1 MDNITRSHIEQIQ
14 QASKQNRLVIFV
26 GAGVSSNSGVP
37 LWSDLIKS
45 LKTSLPDHVN
55 EDTDSLKIAQLYK
68 ELRGEKE
75 YLEKIKEILKFG
87 KVSPNEIHKAIYEL
101 NPCHIVTTNYDDLL
115 EQSALAFNQQFYVV
129 RKDDDIPCNRGEKM
143 IIKMHG
149 DFGVG
154 NIVLT
159 ENDYFDYSRQFPLIR
174 SFVLSLF
181 ASKLVLFVGFS
192 FNDINLKYI
201 LRNVSNI
208 LKDKMQKSYLLVD
221 YTPDS
226 LTDEYYKKK
235 GVCLVNLNEDSSSNS
250 DKGKVLLQQLK
261 TIRLYDPYEGDIIGL
276 AISFLEE
283 YGDQIAYLGKYIK
296 YIIPKNKRQGLYLS
310 MGHLHLPDT
319 YSKHFK
325 KVVQSEE
332 LKEVIK
338 KKYGDKLYD
347 LIAFLLD
354 NQVEEIENFS
364 LKTENYFQEYKK
376 RRPSFAADH
385 YYDLDL
391 VQIGEYIKELR
402 NKSLTYTKEDLQ
414 LPFILYR
421 IGDYSEACRIF
432 KDLAPKFWEKRKYYL
447 YFICLYNYYSLS
459 RLQRSNSISNDEL
472 QKILNELPLEE
483 NLKSILND
491 IFSFKVVND
500 TLAEVYK
507 LQSEIEKQRKSAE
520 KGGWSLNSN
529 IGKLLY
535 SFRQS
540 FDFCN
545 ENCIVNDFFLE
556 SQDIY
561 KIIAEGILDSIM
573 TPDFGEFGQTKLN
586 MLYKDN
592 ILLFVF
598 QLNPEALSKV
608 LSSHVDK
615 PIPANDD
622 FKDELKKIVA
632 NLASSLEVVN
642 YTQHIILPRQT
653 VSNYIKNIILICN
666 FIENPPILDR
676 IYELIIDT
684 WSDGRFFIWMDY
696 LIPFLNISKPSSD
709 NAIKM
714 LDCVIGSQIHDA
726 DKTSQYVAKL
736 ADIIGNDGK
745 ICQNIVSIEQIKH
758 RNFVFYTAS
767 FIKAVNESLSSTIIQ
782 YVQDNADCLYDLVMS
797 EFYTGV
803 RFLSNEKI
811 IELSDIIFNQKC
823 QYTNSEEITC
833 AYLLNIFRK
842 KRNDVAKSLLVLAEK
857 NDCFRFFMNPL
868 QYISSSEIKISWLR
882 MCNDDEIKEL
892 LKDEQ
897 IRNNAKKYIEEESWD
912 KFFKDKFMKLV

>member
-14 QASKQNRLVIFV
+14 LASRQNRLVIFV
-26 GAGVSSNSGVP
+26 GAGVSANSGVP
-37 LWSDLIKS
+37 LWSELINS
-45 LKTSLPDHVN
+45 LKINLPEYVN
-55 EDTDSLKIAQLYK
+55 EDTDALKIAQLYK

-75 YLEKIKEILKFG
+75 YLEKIKEILKYG
-87 KVSPNEIHKAIYEL
+87 KVSPNEIHKAIFEL

-149 DFGVG
+149 DFDVG

-181 ASKLVLFVGFS
+181 ASKLVLFIGFS

-208 LKDKMQKSYLLVD
+208 LKDKMQRSYLLVD
-221 YTPDS
+221 YIPDS

-235 GVCLVNLNEDSSSNS
+235 GVCLVSLNDDLPANS
-250 DKGKVLLQQLK
+250 DKGKVLLEQLN
-261 TIRLYDPYEGDIIGL
+261 TIKLYDNHEGDIIGL
-276 AISFLEE
+276 AMRFLEE
-283 YGDQIAYLGKYIK
+283 FGDQVAYLGKYIK
-296 YIIPKNKRQGLYLS
+296 YIIPKNKRLGLYLS
-310 MGHLHLPDT
+310 MGHINLPNI
-319 YSKHFK
+319 YRKHFK
-325 KVVQSEE
+325 EITESEE
-332 LKEVIK
+332 SKKALKQ
-338 KKYGDKLYD
+338 KYGDKLYD

-354 NQVEEIENFS
+354 NQVETIEDFS
-364 LKTENYFQEYKK
+364 LKTEYYLQEYEK
-376 RRPSFAADH
+376 RRPSFAADY

-391 VQIGEYIKELR
+391 VQISEYIKELR
-402 NKSLTYTKEDLQ
+402 NRPLSYTKEDFQ

-447 YFICLYNYYSLS
+447 YFISLYNYYSLS
-459 RLQRSNSISNDEL
+459 RLQHNGSISNDEL

-500 TLAEVYK
+500 TLTEVYK

-529 IGKLLY
+529 IGMLLY

-545 ENCIVNDFFLE
+545 ENCIVNDFFTE
-556 SQDIY
+556 SQDVY
-561 KIIAEGILDSIM
+561 KIIAKGILDSIM
-573 TPDFGEFGQTKLN
+573 TPDDGKFGQTKLDK
-586 MLYKDN
+586 LYKDN

-598 QLNPEALSKV
+598 QLSPDALAKV
-608 LSSHVDK
+608 LSSHVNK
-615 PIPANDD
+615 PIPADEN
-622 FKDELKKIVA
+622 FKEELKKLVT
-632 NLASSLEVVN
+632 NLAHSLDKIN
-642 YTQHIILPRQT
+642 YTQHKILPQQK
-653 VSNYIKNIILICN
+653 VADYIKNIVLICN
-666 FIENPPILDR
+666 FIENPPSLER
-676 IYELIIDT
+676 VYELVVDT
-684 WSDGRFFIWMDY
+684 WLDGRFISWIDY
-696 LIPFLNISKPSSD
+696 LVPFLEITKPSSED
-709 NAIKM
+709 AIKVLNCIVKSPIM
-714 LDCVIGSQIHDA
+714 DSRKLPLYIS
-726 DKTSQYVAKL
+726 KL
-736 ADIIGNDGK
+736 AKIISLDGK
-745 ICQNIVSIEQIKH
+745 KLDDLVSVEQII
-758 RNFVFYTAS
+758 NGDNVIYTAS
-767 FIKAVNESLSSTIIQ
+767 FVNVVKEDLAKKIVY
-782 YVQDNADCLYDLVMS
+782 YVQEKADCLYDLVMS

-811 IELSDIIFNQKC
+811 IELSDKIINQKC
-823 QYTNSEEITC
+823 GYTNSEEITC
-833 AYLLNIFRK
+833 AYLLNIFRN
-842 KRNDVAKSLLVLAEK
+842 KRNDVEKSLLVLAEK
-857 NDCFRFFMNPL
+857 NDCFCFLMNPL

>member
-14 QASKQNRLVIFV
+14 LASRQNRLVIFV
-26 GAGVSSNSGVP
+26 GAGVSANSGVP
-37 LWSDLIKS
+37 LWSDLINS
-45 LKTSLPDHVN
+45 LKINLPEYVN

-75 YLEKIKEILKFG
+75 YLEKIKEILKYG
-87 KVSPNEIHKAIYEL
+87 KVSPNDIHKAIFEL

-129 RKDDDIPCNRGEKM
+129 RKDDDLPCNRGEKM

-208 LKDKMQKSYLLVD
+208 LKDKMQRSYLLVD

-235 GVCLVNLNEDSSSNS
+235 GVCLVGLNEDLPTNL
-250 DKGKVLLQQLK
+250 DKGKVLLQQLN
-261 TIRLYDPYEGDIIGL
+261 TIKLYDNHEGDIIGW

-283 YGDQIAYLGKYIK
+283 YGDQVAYLGKYIT

-325 KVVQSEE
+325 EITKSEE
-332 LKEVIK
+332 SKKALKQ
-338 KKYGDKLYD
+338 KYGDKLYD
-347 LIAFLLD
+347 LIVFLLD
-354 NQVEEIENFS
+354 NQVEEIEDFS

-391 VQIGEYIKELR
+391 VQISEYIKELR
-402 NKSLTYTKEDLQ
+402 NRPLSYTKEDLQ

-421 IGDYSEACRIF
+421 IGNYSEACRLF

-447 YFICLYNYYSLS
+447 YFISLYNYYSLS
-459 RLQRSNSISNDEL
+459 RLQYSSSISNDEL

-500 TLAEVYK
+500 TLTEVYK

-529 IGKLLY
+529 IGMLLY

-545 ENCIVNDFFLE
+545 ENCIVNDFFTE
-556 SQDIY
+556 SQDVY
-561 KIIAEGILDSIM
+561 KIIAKGILDSIM
-573 TPDFGEFGQTKLN
+573 TPDVGKFGQTKLDK
-586 MLYKDN
+586 LYKDN

-598 QLNPEALSKV
+598 QLSPDALAKV
-608 LSSHVDK
+608 LSSHVNK
-615 PIPANDD
+615 PIPTDD
-622 FKDELKKIVA
+622 SFKDELKKLVT
-632 NLASSLEVVN
+632 NLAHSLDKIN
-642 YTQHIILPRQT
+642 YTQHKILPQQT
-653 VSNYIKNIILICN
+653 VADYIKNIVLICN
-666 FIENPPILDR
+666 FIENPPSLER
-676 IYELIIDT
+676 VYELVIDT
-684 WSDGRFFIWMDY
+684 WFDGRFISWVEH
-696 LIPFLNISKPSSD
+696 LVPFLEFTKPSSD
-709 NAIKM
+709 DAIKVLNCIVKSRIM
-714 LDCVIGSQIHDA
+714 DSRNVPLYIS
-726 DKTSQYVAKL
+726 KL
-736 ADIIGNDGK
+736 AKVISLDGK
-745 ICQNIVSIEQIKH
+745 KLDDLVSVEQIM
-758 RNFVFYTAS
+758 NGDSVIYTAS
-767 FIKAVNESLSSTIIQ
+767 FVNVVNEDLAKIIIQ
-782 YVQDNADCLYDLVMS
+782 CVQKNADCLCELVIS
-797 EFYTGV
+797 EHYTDA
-803 RFLSNEKI
+803 RFLDNHNIIKLSEK
-811 IELSDIIFNQKC
+811 FVNQK
-823 QYTNSEEITC
+823 YSEEC
-833 AYLLNIFRK
+833 ACKILLDIYNN
-842 KRNDVAKSLLVLAEK
+842 KRNDLSESISELAQK
-857 NDCFRFFMNPL
+857 NDCFRFLKNPL
-868 QYISSSEIKISWLR
+868 HYYPTSEIKISWLR
-882 MCNDDEIKEL
+882 MCNENDMKEL

-897 IRNNAKKYIEEESWD
+897 IKTKAKKYINEEAWD
-912 KFFKDKFMKLV
+912 TFFKNKFMELI

>member
-26 GAGVSSNSGVP
+26 GAGVSVNSGVP
-37 LWSDLIKS
+37 LWSELIKS
-45 LKTSLPDHVN
+45 LKISLPDHVN

-87 KVSPNEIHKAIYEL
+87 KVSPNEIHKAIFEL

-115 EQSALAFNQQFYVV
+115 EQSALAFNQQYYVV

-226 LTDEYYKKK
+226 LIDEYYKKK

-250 DKGKVLLQQLK
+250 DKGKLLLQQLK
-261 TIRLYDPYEGDIIGL
+261 TIRLYDPYAGDIISL

-325 KVVQSEE
+325 EVVQSEE

-354 NQVEEIENFS
+354 NQVEEIEDFS

-376 RRPSFAADH
+376 RRPSFASDY

-391 VQIGEYIKELR
+391 VQISKYIEEIHD
-402 NKSLTYTKEDLQ
+402 KSLTYTKEDLQ
-414 LPFILYR
+414 LPFMLYR
-421 IGDYSEACRIF
+421 IGKYSESCQIF
-432 KDLAPKFWEKRKYYL
+432 KELAPKFWEKRKYYL

-459 RLQRSNSISNDEL
+459 RLQQKDSLSNEEL
-472 QKILNELPLEE
+472 QQILNELPLEE

-500 TLAEVYK
+500 TLTEVYK
-507 LQSEIEKQRKSAE
+507 LQSEIETQRKSAE
-520 KGGWSLNSN
+520 NGGWSLNSN

-545 ENCIVNDFFLE
+545 ENCIVNDFFRE
-556 SQDIY
+556 SQDVY

-573 TPDFGEFGQTKLN
+573 TPDVGKFGQTKLDK
-586 MLYKDN
+586 LYKDN

-598 QLNPEALSKV
+598 QLSPDALSKV
-608 LSSHVDK
+608 LSSHVNK
-615 PIPANDD
+615 PIPADD
-622 FKDELKKIVA
+622 NFKEELKKLVA
-632 NLASSLEVVN
+632 NLARSLDKIN
-642 YTQHIILPRQT
+642 YTQHKILPQIK
-653 VSNYIKNIILICN
+653 VADYIKNIVLVCN

-684 WSDGRFFIWMDY
+684 WSDGRFFLWVDY

-714 LDCVIGSQIHDA
+714 LDCVIGSQIHGA

-758 RNFVFYTAS
+758 RDFVFYTAS

-782 YVQDNADCLYDLVMS
+782 YVQDNANCLYDLVMS
-797 EFYTGV
+797 ELYTGAH
-803 RFLSNEKI
+803 FLTG
-811 IELSDIIFNQKC
+811 ELIRKFSKNIGSENCSFR
-823 QYTNSEEITC
+823 NSEELVC
-833 AYLLNIFRK
+833 AYLLELCEK
-842 KRNDVAKSLLVLAEK
+842 KRQDLKEACCELSKKSACIRFLSSPLAFKPIDEVKDTWLLYCEDNDLKGLLK
-857 NDCFRFFMNPL
+857 N
-868 QYISSSEIKISWLR
+868 KI
-882 MCNDDEIKEL
+882 IKE
-892 LKDEQ
+892 K
-897 IRNNAKKYIEEESWD
+897 AKKYIEENPWHNSF
-912 KFFKDKFMKLV
+912 KNRFFKLV

>member
-26 GAGVSSNSGVP
+26 GAGVSANSGVP
-37 LWSDLIKS
+37 LWTDLINS
-45 LKTSLPDHVN
+45 LKISLPDYVN

-75 YLEKIKEILKFG
+75 YLEKIKEILKYG
-87 KVSPNEIHKAIYEL
+87 KVSPNDIHKVIFEL

-129 RKDDDIPCNRGEKM
+129 RKDEDLPCNRGEKM

-149 DFGVG
+149 DFDVG

-201 LRNVSNI
+201 LRNVGNI

-235 GVCLVNLNEDSSSNS
+235 GVCLVSWNEVLPTNL
-250 DKGKVLLQQLK
+250 DKGKVLLQQLN
-261 TIRLYDPYEGDIIGL
+261 TIKLYDNHEGDIIGL

-283 YGDQIAYLGKYIK
+283 YGDQVAYLGKYIK

-310 MGHLHLPDT
+310 MGHLNLPDT

-325 KVVQSEE
+325 EVVQSEE

-338 KKYGDKLYD
+338 KKYGDALYD
-347 LIAFLLD
+347 LIVFLLD

-391 VQIGEYIKELR
+391 VQISEYIKDLR

-414 LPFILYR
+414 LPFVLYR
-421 IGDYSEACRIF
+421 IGDYSEAYQIF

-447 YFICLYNYYSLS
+447 YFISLYNYYSLS
-459 RLQRSNSISNDEL
+459 RLQYSRLISNDEL

-500 TLAEVYK
+500 TLTEVYK

-545 ENCIVNDFFLE
+545 ENCIVNDFFTE
-556 SQDIY
+556 SQDVY

-573 TPDFGEFGQTKLN
+573 TPDVGKFGQTKLDK
-586 MLYKDN
+586 LYKDN

-598 QLNPEALSKV
+598 QLSPDALAKV
-608 LSSHVDK
+608 LSSHVNK
-615 PIPANDD
+615 QIPTDD
-622 FKDELKKIVA
+622 SFKDELKKLVT
-632 NLASSLEVVN
+632 NLAQSLDKIN
-642 YTQHIILPRQT
+642 YTQHKILPQQT
-653 VSNYIKNIILICN
+653 VADYIKNIVLICN
-666 FIENPPILDR
+666 FIENPPSLER
-676 IYELIIDT
+676 VYELVVDT
-684 WSDGRFFIWMDY
+684 WFDGRFISWIDY
-696 LIPFLNISKPSSD
+696 LVPFLEITKPNSD
-709 NAIKM
+709 DAIKV
-714 LDCVIGSQIHDA
+714 LNCIVKSRIIGSRNVPLYI
-726 DKTSQYVAKL
+726 AKL
-736 ADIIGNDGK
+736 ADIISLDGK
-745 ICQNIVSIEQIKH
+745 KLDNLVSVEQII
-758 RNFVFYTAS
+758 NGDNIIYTAS
-767 FIKAVNESLSSTIIQ
+767 FVNVVNDDLAKKIIH
-782 YVQDNADCLYDLVMS
+782 YVQEKADCLYTLVMS
-797 EFYTGV
+797 EYYTDA
-803 RFLSNEKI
+803 RFLDNHNI
-811 IELSDIIFNQKC
+811 IELSEKIVNQNCEYK
-823 QYTNSEEITC
+823 NSEELTC
-833 AYLLNIFRK
+833 FYLLDIYRNKRDDLTESLSILEK
-842 KRNDVAKSLLVLAEK
+842 KK
-857 NDCFRFFMNPL
+857 DCFRFLMNPL

>member
-14 QASKQNRLVIFV
+14 LASRQNRLVIFV
-26 GAGVSSNSGVP
+26 GAGVSANSGVP
-37 LWSDLIKS
+37 LWSDLINS
-45 LKTSLPDHVN
+45 LKISLPDYVN

-75 YLEKIKEILKFG
+75 YLEKIKEILKYG
-87 KVSPNEIHKAIYEL
+87 KVSPNEIHKAIFEL
-101 NPCHIVTTNYDDLL
+101 NPCHIITTNYDDLL

-149 DFGVG
+149 DFDVG

-181 ASKLVLFVGFS
+181 ASRLVLFVGFS

-201 LRNVSNI
+201 LRNVSDI

-221 YTPDS
+221 YSPDS

-235 GVCLVNLNEDSSSNS
+235 GVCLVNLNEASSSNL

-261 TIRLYDPYEGDIIGL
+261 TIRLYDPYVGDIIGL

-283 YGDQIAYLGKYIK
+283 YGDQVAYLGKYIK
-296 YIIPKNKRQGLYLS
+296 YIIPKNKRQGLYMS
-310 MGHLHLPDT
+310 MGNLQLPDT
-319 YSKHFK
+319 YSKRFK
-325 KVVQSEE
+325 EVVQSEK
-332 LKEVIK
+332 LKEESK

-354 NQVEEIENFS
+354 NQVEEIEGFS

-391 VQIGEYIKELR
+391 VQISEYLKEQR

-421 IGDYSEACRIF
+421 IGDYSEACQIF

-447 YFICLYNYYSLS
+447 YFISLYNYYSLS
-459 RLQRSNSISNDEL
+459 RLQHSRLISNDEL
-472 QKILNELPLEE
+472 QKILNELPLED

-500 TLAEVYK
+500 TLTEVYK

-545 ENCIVNDFFLE
+545 ENCIVNDFFTE
-556 SQDIY
+556 SQDVY

-573 TPDFGEFGQTKLN
+573 TPDVGKFGQTKLDK
-586 MLYKDN
+586 LYKDN

-615 PIPANDD
+615 PIPANND

-632 NLASSLEVVN
+632 NLAHSLDEIN
-642 YTQHIILPRQT
+642 YTQHKVLPQQT
-653 VSNYIKNIILICN
+653 VANYIKNIILICN
-666 FIENPPILDR
+666 FIDNPPILDR

-684 WSDGRFFIWMDY
+684 WYDGRFFIWVDY
-696 LIPFLNISKPSSD
+696 LIPFLDISKPSSD

-736 ADIIGNDGK
+736 ADIIGKDGK

-758 RNFVFYTAS
+758 QNFVFYTAS
-767 FIKAVNESLSSTIIQ
+767 FIKAVNVSLSSTIIQ

-797 EFYTGV
+797 EFHTGA

-811 IELSDIIFNQKC
+811 IELSDKIFNQKC
-823 QYTNSEEITC
+823 RYTNSEEITG
-833 AYLLNIFRK
+833 AYLLNIFRN
-842 KRNDVAKSLLVLAEK
+842 KRDDIAKSLLVLAEK
-857 NDCFRFFMNPL
+857 NDCFRFLMNPL

-897 IRNNAKKYIEEESWD
+897 IKNNAKKYIEEESWD